1 MIYVSGEKPGKGTYQ
16 CLECE
21 RTVVIDNDMDKLPVC
36 PKCGR
41 TFSKKS
47 IIPINNL
54 NYHYM

>member
-21 RTVVIDNDMDKLPVC
+21 RTVVIDNDIDKLPVC

-41 TFSKKS
+41 TFFKKV
-47 IIPINNL
+47 NNT
-54 NYHYM
+54 N